1 MADYTLPALTAADI
15 NGIVTAGQDGTYDI
29 TYTNLTSNQIQM
41 IGQAFEQA
49 MSDTLANVALTG
61 NYDDINGAPQLP
73 ESAWETVEHAADEEH
88 EETWTSQEL
97 KGFSNIAFSG
107 DYTDLNPNSKPSATN
122 LQSFHPIAFSG
133 DYTDLNPNSKPS
145 ATNLQSFHPIA
156 FSGDYTDLN
165 NIPNL
170 SAIAFNADYR
180 NLQNAPEIPDS
191 AYLETTIINGTEV
204 GTAPLGFHI
213 IAFSGDY
220 NDIENKINYVIQLNT
235 YNNSLVQTL
244 ASEDCIINDSNMI
257 LLNNKSIEE
266 VLILAAEDFIQRS
279 ALIYIQNNYF
289 KTLITT
295 VRKTND
301 FYEIGL
307 APIITSNY
315 NALKEQENID
325 LDTLNSVVG
334 TSVLIID
341 INKHRILCK
350 YNNF

>member
-1 MADYTLPALTAADI
+1 MADNNSYEVNVTLNDF
-15 NGIVTAGQDGTYDI
+15 NGIITKNPNGDGTYNV
-29 TYTNLTSNQIQM
+29 TYTSLTKDQINE
-41 IGQAFEQA
+41 IGQQFAKHL
-49 MSDTLANVALTG
+49 SDTDENGNSKAGLHKVALTG
-61 NYDDINGAPQLP
+61 NYTQLENKP
-73 ESAWETVEHAADEEH
+73 SASNLQGFH
-88 EETWTSQEL
+88 EV
-97 KGFSNIAFSG
+97 AFSG
-107 DYTDLNPNSKPSATN
+107 QASALDNGTGNNVTFLTKTAFDKSVAGKIKQSDVNSWNAKSD
-122 LQSFHPIAFSG
+122 FSG
-133 DYTDLNPNSKPS
+133 NYE
-145 ATNLQSFHPIA
+145 
-156 FSGDYTDLN
+156 DLN
-165 NIPNL
+165 NLPNL

-191 AYLETTIINGTEV
+191 AYLETTIINGEEV
-204 GTAPLGFHI
+204 GITPLGFHI
-213 IAFSGDY
+213 VAFSGDY
-220 NDIENKINYVIQLNT
+220 NNIENKINYVIQLNT

-244 ASEDCIINDSNMI
+244 ASEDCIINDSNTI

-315 NALKEQENID
+315 NTLKEQENID